1 MFKHLIV
8 VVLVIGS
15 YAVSGQQTPA
25 QADTTKPKAPL
36 KLVKK
41 AYSMNIPTG
50 WRIDEDCKEELCS
63 LFSPPDTLASGYD
76 NFVENINITVNKLSS
91 PSYTVDQYATFS
103 IGYLPKVVKN
113 FKILEK
119 KKLSATAYRLTYQG
133 DKNYFSQTW
142 RQYYYV
148 KNSKVYIVT
157 FAAHTS
163 KYAYYQPLIEPYLN
177 SFKLN

>member
-1 MFKHLIV
+1 MFKYLFIGFLI
-8 VVLVIGS
+8 LKS
-15 YAVSGQQTPA
+15 FAAVAQQATA
-25 QADTTKPKAPL
+25 LADTTKPKAPL
-36 KLVKK
+36 KLAKK
-41 AYSMNIPTG
+41 AYSMNIPPG
-50 WRIDEDCKEELCS
+50 WRIDEDCKEDLCS
-63 LFSPPDTLASGYD
+63 LFSPPDTLSKEYD

-113 FKILEK
+113 FKVLEK

-157 FAAHTS
+157 FAAQTA
-163 KYAYYQPLIEPYLN
+163 KYAYFQPLIEPYLN